1 MEACFAQSLSQ
12 YWSLQYGS
20 GIVRVDAFCIMRR
33 FDLIEA
39 GEISIEHDFAPGDL
53 GQLIY
58 IHGLQNFADYGFN
71 QVHEAYCAQIAVD
84 FILCSERVV
93 PAPGWPRRRDK
104 VVGSIFI
111 IERPNNQAQLRLLF
125 VDRSMRGLGLGRWL
139 TEESIRYSR
148 CKDFSTV
155 YLWTVRGLDHA
166 ISLYESVGFTPV
178 EEKRIKE
185 WGTETLEIRYDLR
198 LGGQFNHRF
207 HR

>member
-1 MEACFAQSLSQ
+1 
-12 YWSLQYGS
+12 
-20 GIVRVDAFCIMRR
+20 MRR

-39 GEISIEHDFAPGDL
+39 GDISIHHEFAPGDL
-53 GQLIY
+53 GQLIQ

-71 QVHEAYCAQIAVD
+71 QVHEAYCAQIAID
-84 FILCSERVV
+84 FILASESGRSR
-93 PAPGWPRRRDK
+93 AWLAKKEGM

-148 CKDFSTV
+148 SKDFSTV
-155 YLWTVRGLDHA
+155 YLWTVRGLDRA
-166 ISLYESVGFTPV
+166 ISLYESVGFHPV

-185 WGTETLEIRYDLR
+185 WGTETLEVRYELR
-198 LGGQFNHRF
+198 LNSFL
-207 HR
+207 

>member
-1 MEACFAQSLSQ
+1 
-12 YWSLQYGS
+12 
-20 GIVRVDAFCIMRR
+20 MRR
-33 FDLIEA
+33 FGLIEA
-39 GEISIEHDFAPGDL
+39 GEISIYHDFAPGDL
-53 GQLIY
+53 GQLIH

-84 FILCSERVV
+84 YILCSERGRSQTWL
-93 PAPGWPRRRDK
+93 AKKEDK

-139 TEESIRYSR
+139 TEESIHYSR

-155 YLWTVRGLDHA
+155 YLWTVRGLDRA
-166 ISLYESVGFTPV
+166 IALYESVGFTPV

-185 WGTETLEIRYDLR
+185 WGTETVEVRYELR
-198 LGGQFNHRF
+198 LEAAYLTTDFTDGHRF
-207 HR
+207 